1 LVAASQAAAASE
13 EIGVILSVPT
23 VAILD
28 YTMVVALGLEWAL

>member
-1 LVAASQAAAASE
+1 LVAASQEAAARE

-23 VAILD
+23 AAILD